1 VKVNSLT
8 IHFSPFTVTLKVNLY
23 IMNKIRNYFQESYH
37 ELVHKVSWPTWQEL
51 QSSTMIVLI
60 ATVIIT
66 LIVWGMDALSNVV
79 LTQYY
84 KLF

>member
-1 VKVNSLT
+1 
-8 IHFSPFTVTLKVNLY
+8 
-23 IMNKIRNYFQESYH
+23 MNKVRAYFRESYH

-60 ATVIIT
+60 ATVVIT
-66 LIVWGMDALSNVV
+66 AIVWGMDALSHVT

-84 KLF
+84 KIIH

>member
-1 VKVNSLT
+1 
-8 IHFSPFTVTLKVNLY
+8 
-23 IMNKIRNYFQESYH
+23 MNKIRNYFRESYH

-60 ATVIIT
+60 ATVVIT

-79 LTQYY
+79 LSQYY
-84 KLF
+84 KMF

>member
-1 VKVNSLT
+1 
-8 IHFSPFTVTLKVNLY
+8 
-23 IMNKIRNYFQESYH
+23 MNKLRNYFRESYH

-60 ATVIIT
+60 ATVVIT

-79 LTQYY
+79 LSQYY
-84 KLF
+84 KMF

>member
-1 VKVNSLT
+1 
-8 IHFSPFTVTLKVNLY
+8 
-23 IMNKIRNYFQESYH
+23 MNKIRNYFQESYH

>member
-1 VKVNSLT
+1 
-8 IHFSPFTVTLKVNLY
+8 
-23 IMNKIRNYFQESYH
+23 MNKITNYFRESYH

-60 ATVIIT
+60 ATIIIT
-66 LIVWGMDALSNVV
+66 LMVWGMDTLSHLV

-84 KLF
+84 KLFQ

>member
-1 VKVNSLT
+1 
-8 IHFSPFTVTLKVNLY
+8 
-23 IMNKIRNYFQESYH
+23 MNKIRTYFQESYH

-51 QSSTMIVLI
+51 QSSTMIVLV

-66 LIVWGMDALSNVV
+66 LLVWGMDALSNVV

>member
-1 VKVNSLT
+1 MT
-8 IHFSPFTVTLKVNLY
+8 
-23 IMNKIRNYFQESYH
+23 KIRNYFQESYH

-60 ATVIIT
+60 ATIIIT
-66 LIVWGMDALSNVV
+66 LIVWGMDALSNLV

-84 KLF
+84 KMF

>member
-1 VKVNSLT
+1 
-8 IHFSPFTVTLKVNLY
+8 
-23 IMNKIRNYFQESYH
+23 MNKIRSYFQESYH
-37 ELVHKVSWPTWQEL
+37 ELLHKVSWPTWQEL

-60 ATVIIT
+60 ATILIT
-66 LIVWGMDALSNVV
+66 LIVWGMDALSNLV

>member
-1 VKVNSLT
+1 
-8 IHFSPFTVTLKVNLY
+8 
-23 IMNKIRNYFQESYH
+23 MNKIRNYFQESYH

-66 LIVWGMDALSNVV
+66 LVVWGMDALSNVV

>member
-1 VKVNSLT
+1 
-8 IHFSPFTVTLKVNLY
+8 
-23 IMNKIRNYFQESYH
+23 MNKIRSYFQESYH
-37 ELVHKVSWPTWQEL
+37 ELLHKVSWPTWQEL

-60 ATVIIT
+60 ATIIIT
-66 LIVWGMDALSNVV
+66 LMVWGMDALSNLV

>member
-1 VKVNSLT
+1 
-8 IHFSPFTVTLKVNLY
+8 
-23 IMNKIRNYFQESYH
+23 MNKIRTYFQESYH

-66 LIVWGMDALSNVV
+66 LMVWGMDALSHVV
-79 LTQYY
+79 LSQYY

>member
-1 VKVNSLT
+1 
-8 IHFSPFTVTLKVNLY
+8 
-23 IMNKIRNYFQESYH
+23 MNKIRTYFQESYH

-51 QSSTMIVLI
+51 QSSTMIVLV
-60 ATVIIT
+60 ATIIIT
-66 LIVWGMDALSNVV
+66 LMVWGMDALSNVV

>member
-1 VKVNSLT
+1 
-8 IHFSPFTVTLKVNLY
+8 
-23 IMNKIRNYFQESYH
+23 MNKIRTYFQESYH

-51 QSSTMIVLI
+51 QSSTMIVLV

-66 LIVWGMDALSNVV
+66 LMVWGMDALSNVV

>member
-1 VKVNSLT
+1 
-8 IHFSPFTVTLKVNLY
+8 
-23 IMNKIRNYFQESYH
+23 MNKIRTYFQESYH

-51 QSSTMIVLI
+51 QSSTMIVLV

>member
-1 VKVNSLT
+1 
-8 IHFSPFTVTLKVNLY
+8 
-23 IMNKIRNYFQESYH
+23 MNKIRNYFQESYH

-66 LIVWGMDALSNVV
+66 LVVWGMDALSNVV

-84 KLF
+84 KMF

>member
-1 VKVNSLT
+1 
-8 IHFSPFTVTLKVNLY
+8 
-23 IMNKIRNYFQESYH
+23 MNKIRSYFQESYH
-37 ELVHKVSWPTWQEL
+37 ELIHKVSWPTWQEL

-60 ATVIIT
+60 ATIIIT
-66 LIVWGMDALSNVV
+66 LIVWGMDAISNLV

>member
-1 VKVNSLT
+1 
-8 IHFSPFTVTLKVNLY
+8 
-23 IMNKIRNYFQESYH
+23 MNKLRNYFRESYH

-60 ATVIIT
+60 ATVVIT
-66 LIVWGMDALSNVV
+66 LVVWGMDALSNVV

-84 KLF
+84 KMF

>member
-1 VKVNSLT
+1 
-8 IHFSPFTVTLKVNLY
+8 
-23 IMNKIRNYFQESYH
+23 MNKIRTYFRESYH

-60 ATVIIT
+60 ATVVIT
-66 LIVWGMDALSNVV
+66 LIVWGMDALSNMV

-84 KLF
+84 KMF

>member
-1 VKVNSLT
+1 
-8 IHFSPFTVTLKVNLY
+8 
-23 IMNKIRNYFQESYH
+23 MNKIRTYFQESYH

-51 QSSTMIVLI
+51 QSSTMIVLV

-66 LIVWGMDALSNVV
+66 LVVWGMDALSNVV

>member
-1 VKVNSLT
+1 
-8 IHFSPFTVTLKVNLY
+8 
-23 IMNKIRNYFQESYH
+23 MNKIRTYFQESYH